1 MSKYTWTGKITNFDG
16 KNMKKIA
23 QVKNNNKTARLL

>member
-1 MSKYTWTGKITNFDG
+1 MSKYTWTGKLPTLTE
-16 KNMKKIA
+16 KYEKIA